1 MVEKQ
6 RVKMVDRLKKL
17 LAHENDNRSYFIYG
31 GYQSKPSIP
40 YGNYA
45 RQESQ
50 YDYADDTLN
59 VRINEYIVRVVTET
73 KDFELEEQIENA
85 FIELEIPFSVITDED
100 VESEKVHCVEWY
112 IACVD

>member
-6 RVKMVDRLKKL
+6 RIKMVERLKTL
-17 LAHENDNRSYFIYG
+17 LAHENDKRPYFIYG
-31 GYQSKPSIP
+31 GYQRKPTIP

-59 VRINEYIVRVVTET
+59 VRINEYIVRVVTAT
-73 KDFELEEQIENA
+73 KDFELEEQIEDV
-85 FIELEIPFSVITDED
+85 FIDLEIPFSVITDED
-100 VESEKVHCVEWY
+100 VEIEKVHCTEWY